1 MTQKILTIA
10 PLLMFLAAIYTVSMF
25 AVFAAVAFLAI
36 RYYESFVF
44 YEMEKPTIAVQA
56 VLLLAHIGVFFFTHF
71 EPQNSTLFADVP
83 PNSYCALMRLFIML
97 LSECAGLALLLFLL
111 EAERSFHGSHRAA
124 EKMRKIYK
132 MERRN

>member
-10 PLLMFLAAIYTVSMF
+10 PLLMFLAAIPTVSMF

-44 YEMEKPTIAVQA
+44 NEMENPTLAVQA
-56 VLLLAHIGVFFFTHF
+56 VLLLAHIGVFFFAHF

-124 EKMRKIYK
+124 EKMRKIYSEK
-132 MERRN
+132 P

>member
-10 PLLMFLAAIYTVSMF
+10 PLLMFLAAIPTVSMF

-44 YEMEKPTIAVQA
+44 NEMENPTLAVQA
-56 VLLLAHIGVFFFTHF
+56 VLLLAHIGVFFFAHF

-83 PNSYCALMRLFIML
+83 QNSYCALMRLFIML

-124 EKMRKIYK
+124 EKMRKIYSEK
-132 MERRN
+132 P

>member
-1 MTQKILTIA
+1 MKEKILNIL
-10 PLLMFLAAIYTVSMF
+10 PLLMFLAAIPTVSMF

-44 YEMEKPTIAVQA
+44 NEMENPTLAVQA
-56 VLLLAHIGVFFFTHF
+56 VLLLAHIGVFFFAHF

-124 EKMRKIYK
+124 EQMRKIYSEK
-132 MERRN
+132 P

>member
-10 PLLMFLAAIYTVSMF
+10 PLLMFLAAIPTVSMF
-25 AVFAAVAFLAI
+25 AVFAAVAFLTI

-56 VLLLAHIGVFFFTHF
+56 VLLLAHIGVFFFAYF

-83 PNSYCALMRLFIML
+83 QNSYCALMRLFIML

-124 EKMRKIYK
+124 EKMRKIYSEK
-132 MERRN
+132 P